1 MEDYFTIIPNNI
13 FYTEEGKTSLYKQIK
28 NYKLIL
34 IMDYL
39 YTGMNRIGNTR
50 LSIGNII
57 TNYNCKFNRNKGG
70 INEQIT
76 DILIKLNEIKIVEG
90 NLNLNNISINQL
102 IECKYNGIEKDE
114 DGNYINFTMIN
125 YKIFNEILSY
135 KEMKTD
141 NISLLFY
148 YCYLASRIFNRNSDV
163 KDIHAHGGR
172 AEVCYPSYET
182 ITKDIDISARTISK
196 YNDILVSMNLIRIGN
211 LGLYYVGDNK
221 KYTRESPNFYVLI
234 KDEEY
239 VNTDNEKNMSW
250 YINLTEGMKCFKNAH
265 KDYTFID
272 TREYKDNNKKINGYI
287 SRINQLEKEGKATK
301 RQINKRDKL
310 INERE
315 NNYNQIK

>member
-39 YTGMNRIGNTR
+39 HTGMNRIGNTR

-70 INEQIT
+70 INEQIL
-76 DILIKLNEIKIVEG
+76 DILIKLNEIKIIEG
-90 NLNLNNISINQL
+90 NLNLGNISINQL

-114 DGNYINFTMIN
+114 DGNYINFTIIEH
-125 YKIFNEILSY
+125 KIFNKILSY
-135 KEMKTD
+135 KETKTD

-148 YCYLASRIFNRNSDV
+148 YCYLASRIFTRQSDK
-163 KDIHAHGGR
+163 KDIHAHGGK

-182 ITKDIDISARTISK
+182 ITKDTDISTRTISK

-239 VNTDNEKNMSW
+239 VSTDNEKSMLW

-287 SRINQLEKEGKATK
+287 ARITQLEREDKATK
-301 RQINKRDKL
+301 KQIKKRDKL
-310 INERE
+310 LNEKE
-315 NNYNQIK
+315 NKNGV

>member
-1 MEDYFTIIPNNI
+1 VGDYFTIIPNNI

-28 NYKLIL
+28 NYKIIL

-70 INEQIT
+70 INEQIL
-76 DILIKLNEIKIVEG
+76 DILIKLNEIKIIEG
-90 NLNLNNISINQL
+90 NLNLDNISINQL
-102 IECKYNGIEKDE
+102 IEYKYNGIEKDKN
-114 DGNYINFTMIN
+114 GNYINFTMIDYKVFNKILN
-125 YKIFNEILSY
+125 YKEG
-135 KEMKTD
+135 KVD
-141 NISLLFY
+141 NVSLLFY
-148 YCYLASRIFNRNSDV
+148 YCYLASRMFTRKSDK
-163 KDIHAHGGR
+163 KDIRVHGGK

-182 ITKDIDISARTISK
+182 ITKDTDISARTISK

-239 VNTDNEKNMSW
+239 VNTDNEKNMLW
-250 YINLTEGMKCFKNAH
+250 HINLTEAMKYFKKAH
-265 KDYTFID
+265 KDYTFIN
-272 TREYKDNNKKINGYI
+272 TREYKDNNKSNNGYI
-287 SRINQLEKEGKATK
+287 ARINQLEKEGKATK
-301 RQINKRDKL
+301 KQINKRDRL
-310 INERE
+310 VNERE
-315 NNYNQIK
+315 NSIIQTK

>member
-28 NYKLIL
+28 NYKIIL

-70 INEQIT
+70 INEQIL
-76 DILIKLNEIKIVEG
+76 DILIKLNEIKIIEG
-90 NLNLNNISINQL
+90 NLNLDNISINQL
-102 IECKYNGIEKDE
+102 IEYKYNGIEKDKN
-114 DGNYINFTMIN
+114 GNYINFTMIDYKVFNKLLN
-125 YKIFNEILSY
+125 YKEG
-135 KEMKTD
+135 KVD
-141 NISLLFY
+141 NVSLLFY
-148 YCYLASRIFNRNSDV
+148 YCYLASRMFTRKSDE
-163 KDIHAHGGR
+163 KDIRTHGGK

-182 ITKDIDISARTISK
+182 ITKDTDISARTISK

-234 KDEEY
+234 NDEEY
-239 VNTDNEKNMSW
+239 VNTDNEKNMLW
-250 YINLTEGMKCFKNAH
+250 HINLTEAMKYFKKTH
-265 KDYTFID
+265 KDYTFIN
-272 TREYKDNNKKINGYI
+272 TREYKDNNKSNNGYI
-287 SRINQLEKEGKATK
+287 ARINQLEKEGKATK
-301 RQINKRDKL
+301 KQINKRDRL
-310 INERE
+310 VNERE
-315 NNYNQIK
+315 NSIIQTK

>member
-70 INEQIT
+70 INEQIV
-76 DILIKLNEIKIVEG
+76 DILIKLNEIKIIEG
-90 NLNLNNISINQL
+90 NLNLDNISINQL

-114 DGNYINFTMIN
+114 DGNYINFTMIDYKILNKILN
-125 YKIFNEILSY
+125 YKET
-135 KEMKTD
+135 KTD

-148 YCYLASRIFNRNSDV
+148 YCYLASRIFTRQSDK
-163 KDIHAHGGR
+163 KDIHAHGGK

-182 ITKDIDISARTISK
+182 ITKDTDISARTISK

-250 YINLTEGMKCFKNAH
+250 YINLKEGMNYYKKIH
-265 KDYTFID
+265 KDYTFLD

-287 SRINQLEKEGKATK
+287 SRINQLEKENKATK
-301 RQINKRDKL
+301 KQIKKRDKL
-310 INERE
+310 LSEKEKQQTI
-315 NNYNQIK
+315 

>member
-13 FYTEEGKTSLYKQIK
+13 FYTEEDKTSLYKQIK

-50 LSIGNII
+50 LSIGSII

-70 INEQIT
+70 INEQII
-76 DILIKLNEIKIVEG
+76 DILIKLNEIKIIEG
-90 NLNLNNISINQL
+90 NLSLDNILINQL

-114 DGNYINFTMIN
+114 NGNYINFTMIDHKILYKILN
-125 YKIFNEILSY
+125 YKEGKVDTTI
-135 KEMKTD
+135 
-141 NISLLFY
+141 LLFY
-148 YCYLASRIFNRNSDV
+148 YCYLASRIFNRNSNE
-163 KDIHAHGGR
+163 KDIHIHGGR

-182 ITKDIDISARTISK
+182 ITKDTNISNATITK

-211 LGLYYVGDNK
+211 LGLYYIGDNK

-272 TREYKDNNKKINGYI
+272 TREYKDNNKKSNGYI
-287 SRINQLEKEGKATK
+287 ARINQLEKEDKATK
-301 RQINKRDKL
+301 KQIKKRDKL
-310 INERE
+310 LNEKE
-315 NNYNQIK
+315 NKNGI